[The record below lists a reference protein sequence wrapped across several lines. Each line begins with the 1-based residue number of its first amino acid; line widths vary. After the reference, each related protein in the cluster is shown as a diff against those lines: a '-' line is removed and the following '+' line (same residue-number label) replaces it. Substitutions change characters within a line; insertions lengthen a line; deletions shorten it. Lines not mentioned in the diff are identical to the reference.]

1 MQLDLN
7 LSEELALKV
16 ALNMQIEKFEN
27 KDYAKKQMESL
38 KKILAKLK
46 IKHLEINK

>member
-16 ALNMQIEKFEN
+16 ALNMQIERFSDKE
-27 KDYAKKQMESL
+27 YAKEQLESL
-38 KKILAKLK
+38 KKILAKLQ
-46 IKHLEINK
+46 